1 MSRAAADSGAAAGE
15 RPGPAVPGRRGRPR
29 SAAADSAIIEAVLR
43 LIEDG
48 ASITELSMERI
59 AREAGVGKATVYRR
73 WPGKSALMLDVM
85 RSLDVPGPLLDGTSV
100 RDDLVSLLEFLRRRG
115 LARRSS
121 ALLRTLVS
129 HAQPELWAEYHDTV
143 VRARREALLGVL
155 RRGVA
160 NGEIRTDRDLE
171 TVADLFVGPMLARA
185 LLHEWKE
192 LPESLPA
199 DIVDMVLEGVRPAAT
214 DTEATAAPD
223 ATAPDTGAADT
234 AAGRTPRCGRGLG
247 SKDTHPGTP
256 CADGPV

>member
-1 MSRAAADSGAAAGE
+1 MSRAAADSGAPAGE

-29 SAAADSAIIEAVLR
+29 SAAADSAIIEAVLH

-48 ASITELSMERI
+48 ASIGELSMERI

-115 LARRSS
+115 LAKRSS

-129 HAQPELWAEYHDTV
+129 HVRAQPELWAEYHDTV

-160 NGEIRTDRDLE
+160 NGEIRTDQDLE
-171 TVADLFVGPMLARA
+171 TIADLFVGPMLARA

-192 LPESLPA
+192 LPENLPA
-199 DIVDMVLEGVRPAAT
+199 DIVDMVLEGVRQ
-214 DTEATAAPD
+214 
-223 ATAPDTGAADT
+223 TAPDTTMSDTTTAPDT
-234 AAGRTPRCGRGLG
+234 AAG
-247 SKDTHPGTP
+247 
-256 CADGPV
+256 